1 MKPGNLIISLDFEL
15 HWGAAERWNLEL
27 MKPYFDNTRRIIP
40 LMLQLFEAN
49 NIKVTW
55 ATVGF
60 LFAKNREQLL
70 EFLPQ
75 EKPAYVDPM
84 FNSYNLFHKNK
95 VGECEA
101 SDPYHFGYSLIKKI
115 LNTEAQE
122 LASHTFSH
130 YYCNEPG
137 QNVQRFEEDLNA
149 AQKISRQNFGIELR
163 SLAFP
168 KNQFNARYLTT
179 AYNAGIKIV
188 RSNPDVSFWQVRKK
202 YNPLLRA
209 ADTLFPISKP
219 LSFRFSP
226 NDHESPILL
235 PASRFL
241 RPYSHKERW
250 IQFLKFRR
258 VKAEMSY
265 AAKTGRSYH
274 LWWHPHNFGHY
285 PNENMEYLAA
295 IIKHYKYLEG
305 RYGFASKCMADC
317 IPASNH
323 TFLLSSGSSMV
334 VKS

>member
-115 LNTEAQE
+115 LNTEGQE

-202 YNPLLRA
+202 IQSSATCCRYIISHKQTSFVSVFTKRSRKSHLITCEQIFKA
-209 ADTLFPISKP
+209 LFPQRKMDTVFEVQKSESGNELRCKNGKKLSP
-219 LSFRFSP
+219 LV
-226 NDHESPILL
+226 
-235 PASRFL
+235 AS
-241 RPYSHKERW
+241 S
-250 IQFLKFRR
+250 
-258 VKAEMSY
+258 
-265 AAKTGRSYH
+265 
-274 LWWHPHNFGHY
+274 
-285 PNENMEYLAA
+285 
-295 IIKHYKYLEG
+295 
-305 RYGFASKCMADC
+305 
-317 IPASNH
+317 
-323 TFLLSSGSSMV
+323 
-334 VKS
+334 